1 MLQSLRECLEQILF
15 QATIRPKLFIWPKI
29 DFIGKLHLSD
39 LYLLIAPYHAA
50 KFKKHI
56 LSRSIDTR
64 LCSFGHNSV
73 KIECLGQKKVFRKF
87 WLSDCYQLIVLHQA
101 AKPES
106 NPLNRYSDISLH
118 NFKPQQTKLS
128 IWPKQFQQNF
138 IFWGFNLPLPCCK
151 IWKKFLEQILRNSLK
166 WKRPKI
172 VDFTQKGIF
181 FKI

>member
-1 MLQSLRECLEQILF
+1 MF
-15 QATIRPKLFIWPKI
+15 RP
-29 DFIGKLHLSD
+29 
-39 LYLLIAPYHAA
+39 
-50 KFKKHI
+50 
-56 LSRSIDTR
+56 
-64 LCSFGHNSV
+64 
-73 KIECLGQKKVFRKF
+73 KKVFRKF

-106 NPLNRYSDISLH
+106 NPLNRYLDISLH

-166 WKRPKI
+166 WKSLQTNAHRHTDTQRDTHVYTDKPRTICLSIYLVQKKNFGEI
-172 VDFTQKGIF
+172 SFT
-181 FKI
+181 